1 MPLVALLIIGVAV
14 GFLASRILKVN
25 MDTPSTIA
33 LGVLG
38 ALIGTVVL
46 RGLVMLAG
54 LNAAMFHAR
63 GGLRQV
69 HRHRQQDGQPP
80 QGATREVQC
89 RLIGQP
95 VHHGS
100 DHDDACEQAQPG
112 EGQLPPG
119 VLHVLLHE
127 GLSPVPMVSVR

>member
-1 MPLVALLIIGVAV
+1 MPLVALLIVGVAA

-54 LNAAMFHAR
+54 I
-63 GGLRQV
+63 
-69 HRHRQQDGQPP
+69 
-80 QGATREVQC
+80 GAGFVGALLGALV
-89 RLIGQP
+89 LIW
-95 VHHGS
+95 
-100 DHDDACEQAQPG
+100 AWKTW
-112 EGQLPPG
+112 
-119 VLHVLLHE
+119 
-127 GLSPVPMVSVR
+127 VR

>member
-1 MPLVALLIIGVAV
+1 MPLVALLVVGVAV

-54 LNAAMFHAR
+54 I
-63 GGLRQV
+63 
-69 HRHRQQDGQPP
+69 
-80 QGATREVQC
+80 GAGFVGALLGA
-89 RLIGQP
+89 LILIW
-95 VHHGS
+95 
-100 DHDDACEQAQPG
+100 AWKAFAK
-112 EGQLPPG
+112 
-119 VLHVLLHE
+119 
-127 GLSPVPMVSVR
+127 

>member
-14 GFLASRILKVN
+14 GFLATRILKVD

-54 LNAAMFHAR
+54 I
-63 GGLRQV
+63 
-69 HRHRQQDGQPP
+69 
-80 QGATREVQC
+80 GAGFVGALLGA
-89 RLIGQP
+89 LILIWAWK
-95 VHHGS
+95 S
-100 DHDDACEQAQPG
+100 WIK
-112 EGQLPPG
+112 
-119 VLHVLLHE
+119 
-127 GLSPVPMVSVR
+127 

>member
-1 MPLVALLIIGVAV
+1 MPLVALLIVGVAV

-54 LNAAMFHAR
+54 IGAGFVGALLGALLLIWAWKTWAR
-63 GGLRQV
+63 
-69 HRHRQQDGQPP
+69 
-80 QGATREVQC
+80 
-89 RLIGQP
+89 
-95 VHHGS
+95 
-100 DHDDACEQAQPG
+100 
-112 EGQLPPG
+112 
-119 VLHVLLHE
+119 
-127 GLSPVPMVSVR
+127 

>member
-1 MPLVALLIIGVAV
+1 MPLVALLVVGVAA

-54 LNAAMFHAR
+54 IGAGFVGALLGALILIWAWKTWAR
-63 GGLRQV
+63 
-69 HRHRQQDGQPP
+69 
-80 QGATREVQC
+80 
-89 RLIGQP
+89 
-95 VHHGS
+95 
-100 DHDDACEQAQPG
+100 
-112 EGQLPPG
+112 
-119 VLHVLLHE
+119 
-127 GLSPVPMVSVR
+127 